1 MHDDAIYEKPM
12 IIIKIILLI
21 IVIGL
26 VIWFMAG
33 VIIKH
38 KEAKIYIKS
47 KTGIQTFTANI
58 AETYE
63 ARAQG
68 LSGTKYLAPDSALLM
83 IFPHDDNWGIWMKD
97 MNYPISDICTVSG
110 LSKEEIEVL

>member
-33 VIIKH
+33 VIKKQKSTSNQKLVYRHSLLVLQKH
-38 KEAKIYIKS
+38 
-47 KTGIQTFTANI
+47 
-58 AETYE
+58 
-63 ARAQG
+63 
-68 LSGTKYLAPDSALLM
+68 TKLEL
-83 IFPHDDNWGIWMKD
+83 K
-97 MNYPISDICTVSG
+97 V
-110 LSKEEIEVL
+110 

>member
-47 KTGIQTFTANI
+47 KTGVQTFTASI

-68 LSGTKYLAPDSALLM
+68 FKWNKIPCSR
-83 IFPHDDNWGIWMKD
+83 
-97 MNYPISDICTVSG
+97 
-110 LSKEEIEVL
+110 

>member
-68 LSGTKYLAPDSALLM
+68 LSGTKYLAPDSALLY
-83 IFPHDDNWGIWMKD
+83 G
-97 MNYPISDICTVSG
+97 
-110 LSKEEIEVL
+110 

>member
-38 KEAKIYIKS
+38 KEAK
-47 KTGIQTFTANI
+47 N
-58 AETYE
+58 
-63 ARAQG
+63 
-68 LSGTKYLAPDSALLM
+68 L
-83 IFPHDDNWGIWMKD
+83 H
-97 MNYPISDICTVSG
+97 
-110 LSKEEIEVL
+110 

>member
-47 KTGIQTFTANI
+47 KTGVQTFTASI
-58 AETYE
+58 AET
-63 ARAQG
+63 
-68 LSGTKYLAPDSALLM
+68 
-83 IFPHDDNWGIWMKD
+83 
-97 MNYPISDICTVSG
+97 
-110 LSKEEIEVL
+110 

>member
-38 KEAKIYIKS
+38 TSNQKLVYRHSLLVLQKH
-47 KTGIQTFTANI
+47 
-58 AETYE
+58 
-63 ARAQG
+63 
-68 LSGTKYLAPDSALLM
+68 TKLEL
-83 IFPHDDNWGIWMKD
+83 K
-97 MNYPISDICTVSG
+97 V
-110 LSKEEIEVL
+110 